1 MRIIRSNFV
10 NCHKINQ
17 RKKQIRKDIYL
28 KQISLQYGKISSI
41 GNTRNHRDGQWNVFG
56 ILS

>member
-1 MRIIRSNFV
+1 MRVTKSNLV
-10 NCHKINQ
+10 NHRKINQ

-28 KQISLQYGKISSI
+28 KQISLQYGKISPI
-41 GNTRNHRDGQWNVFG
+41 GNARNHRDDQWNVFG

>member
-1 MRIIRSNFV
+1 MRVTKLNFV
-10 NCHKINQ
+10 NCQKINQ

-41 GNTRNHRDGQWNVFG
+41 GNTRNHRDDQWNVFG

>member
-1 MRIIRSNFV
+1 MRVTKSNLV
-10 NCHKINQ
+10 NHHKINQ

-41 GNTRNHRDGQWNVFG
+41 GNARNHRDDQWNVFG

>member
-1 MRIIRSNFV
+1 MRVTKSNFV
-10 NCHKINQ
+10 NRHKINQ

-41 GNTRNHRDGQWNVFG
+41 GNTRNHRDNQWDVFG